1 MFVVLYIARWIF
13 GAIVAFKLILGCH
26 VHLLALLILCWDTLQ
41 VIRWRCDV
49 LSMAMRIT
57 YDFSGVSD
65 DDQRRHGKRKT
76 MNHLP
81 SGMSRLPDPD
91 KASSYSTSHL
101 QPRRKGMGKPRDEV
115 DNFELTTCL

>member
-13 GAIVAFKLILGCH
+13 GGIVAFKLILGCH

-65 DDQRRHGKRKT
+65 DDQRAPRETEDDESLVVWNIPPAR
-76 MNHLP
+76 
-81 SGMSRLPDPD
+81 SR
-91 KASSYSTSHL
+91 
-101 QPRRKGMGKPRDEV
+101 
-115 DNFELTTCL
+115 